1 MSNIVLRVRN
11 YPWQWSED
19 FAKAYTLEELK
30 DPVKLKY
37 TGGSLIEIHQEFYIN
52 AIKKQV
58 KDFFYPLAKNVRNDP
73 FNYALYS
80 YTYTLPKNH
89 KGEYLEVK
97 GSDTLPELQ
106 LGLENTL
113 TSGEENKKLLEL
125 YLSYFDEL
133 ANYDREK
140 RRSDKVFETLLLL
153 LGNGEERPRY
163 SFIASISDELLKLLP
178 SLCRSMR
185 KILSGKR
192 MMLPLSRVKE
202 LDQSCIRFLIKQP
215 GDTLKQKVAA
225 NDFKMMGIARV
236 EKYDLLE
243 NRVLKDFLYRAQ
255 RECEKYL
262 SEFSH
267 DSKVYNSERVK
278 KVILLER
285 QIAIILKNPV
295 WNEITRQ
302 NTLPGPNYVLQN
314 EKRYKVIWKYYLTLI
329 RQERQ
334 LDLSFKYQDNT
345 FCDLTGLLLQS
356 AFCSLV
362 SSDRLKSKG
371 LKLDCMGDSYIEIYK
386 EQHFGKKLSSYPVG
400 PFILSTKDNCYYE
413 IQLWSHAFKH
423 EAQYP
428 KNAVLKYLGT
438 QRFIKII
445 SMDGD
450 NKNSNNFI
458 IPVYSVNVVQ
468 SKQSDSIEDIFKN
481 ATLEISKAN
490 SEKTKGKYHIGALIF
505 ANIKNGIEFK
515 KTENGIGMYCI
526 SSNPNDWGLN
536 AIGIVDFLADYI
548 GNIL

>member
-1 MSNIVLRVRN
+1 M
-11 YPWQWSED
+11 
-19 FAKAYTLEELK
+19 
-30 DPVKLKY
+30 
-37 TGGSLIEIHQEFYIN
+37 
-52 AIKKQV
+52 
-58 KDFFYPLAKNVRNDP
+58 
-73 FNYALYS
+73 
-80 YTYTLPKNH
+80 
-89 KGEYLEVK
+89 
-97 GSDTLPELQ
+97 
-106 LGLENTL
+106 
-113 TSGEENKKLLEL
+113 
-125 YLSYFDEL
+125 
-133 ANYDREK
+133 
-140 RRSDKVFETLLLL
+140 
-153 LGNGEERPRY
+153 
-163 SFIASISDELLKLLP
+163 
-178 SLCRSMR
+178 
-185 KILSGKR
+185 
-192 MMLPLSRVKE
+192 
-202 LDQSCIRFLIKQP
+202 
-215 GDTLKQKVAA
+215 
-225 NDFKMMGIARV
+225 
-236 EKYDLLE
+236 
-243 NRVLKDFLYRAQ
+243 
-255 RECEKYL
+255 
-262 SEFSH
+262 
-267 DSKVYNSERVK
+267 
-278 KVILLER
+278 ILLER

-400 PFILSTKDNCYYE
+400 PFILSTKDNGYYE

-428 KNAVLKYLGT
+428 KSAVLKYLGT

-458 IPVYSVNVVQ
+458 IPVYSVNIVQ

-536 AIGIVDFLADYI
+536 AIGIVDSLADYI

>member
-1 MSNIVLRVRN
+1 
-11 YPWQWSED
+11 
-19 FAKAYTLEELK
+19 
-30 DPVKLKY
+30 
-37 TGGSLIEIHQEFYIN
+37 
-52 AIKKQV
+52 
-58 KDFFYPLAKNVRNDP
+58 
-73 FNYALYS
+73 
-80 YTYTLPKNH
+80 
-89 KGEYLEVK
+89 
-97 GSDTLPELQ
+97 
-106 LGLENTL
+106 
-113 TSGEENKKLLEL
+113 
-125 YLSYFDEL
+125 
-133 ANYDREK
+133 
-140 RRSDKVFETLLLL
+140 
-153 LGNGEERPRY
+153 
-163 SFIASISDELLKLLP
+163 
-178 SLCRSMR
+178 
-185 KILSGKR
+185 

-400 PFILSTKDNCYYE
+400 PFILSTKDNGYYE

-458 IPVYSVNVVQ
+458 IPVYSVNIVQ